1 MSASNR
7 CLALVAAALF
17 VLPGLG
23 SARARPI
30 SPSEERDQP
39 YSGIVPPCED
49 QISLAVIQSHF
60 AQRESE
66 YWHSDL
72 AIAAFEEVHEVGF
85 RSNGL
90 DYVPRRY
97 CQAHVLMNDR
107 KVRTVDYSLVE
118 AGGGIGF
125 ETGVIFC
132 VVGLDRNDAFAPGC
146 KEALP

>member
-1 MSASNR
+1 MFASTR
-7 CLALVAAALF
+7 CLVVLAAA
-17 VLPGLG
+17 VLAASGIGPAY
-23 SARARPI
+23 SRPI
-30 SPSEERDQP
+30 SPSEERDVP
-39 YSGIVPPCED
+39 YSGSVPPCQD
-49 QISLAVIQSHF
+49 QSSLSVIQSHF
-60 AQRESE
+60 AQREAE

-72 AIAAFEEVHEVGF
+72 TIAAFEEVHEVGF

-90 DYVPRRY
+90 DYIPRRY
-97 CQAHVLMNDR
+97 CQAHVLMNDQ
-107 KVRTVDYSLVE
+107 KIRTVDYSLVE